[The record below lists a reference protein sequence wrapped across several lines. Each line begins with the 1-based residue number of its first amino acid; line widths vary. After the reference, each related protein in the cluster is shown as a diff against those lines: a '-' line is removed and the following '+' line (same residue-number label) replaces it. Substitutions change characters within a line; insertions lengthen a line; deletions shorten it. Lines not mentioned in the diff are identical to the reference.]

1 MKHTRLTQTAFAKAT
16 AAPPSPE
23 ALRATAPAAL
33 ATAAATASA
42 TATASGA
49 KPSPTALHQQGLVS
63 RRALLGLVGLS
74 AAAAGAW
81 LALRKTAPLASGSS
95 PTGSVSG
102 GVSGGTSGDGVG
114 ASNGAS
120 SGPSSANTPIAEAA
134 SAPFIQ
140 GDTLSAAF
148 WAQQFDTPA
157 GPALALSAFKGKPLL
172 INFWATWCPPCVRE
186 LPELDRFAKEFAAQ
200 GWQTL
205 GLAIDGPTPVR
216 EFLAKVKV
224 GLPIGLAGFG
234 GTELAAA
241 LGNEA
246 GGLPFSVMIDA
257 QGRVL
262 HRKMGATTFEEL
274 AAWARTATT
283 H

>member
-1 MKHTRLTQTAFAKAT
+1 MTHTRLTPPAFADAT
-16 AAPPSPE
+16 AAPLVQKAP
-23 ALRATAPAAL
+23 RATAPA
-33 ATAAATASA
+33 TSA
-42 TATASGA
+42 TATTSMAQ
-49 KPSPTALHQQGLVS
+49 PSPIALRQQGFVS
-63 RRALLGLVGLS
+63 RRALLGLVGLG

-81 LALRKTAPLASGSS
+81 LALRRTAPTESGSAA
-95 PTGSVSG
+95 
-102 GVSGGTSGDGVG
+102 G
-114 ASNGAS
+114 ASKSAG
-120 SGPSSANTPIAEAA
+120 SGPSAANAPITDAA

-140 GDTLSAAF
+140 GDTLAAAF

-172 INFWATWCPPCVRE
+172 INFWATWCPPCVKE
-186 LPELDRFAKEFAAQ
+186 LPELDRFAKEFATQ

-262 HRKMGATTFEEL
+262 HRKMGATTFDEL
-274 AAWARTATT
+274 AAWARAAAT